1 MLFMS
6 VITWEPGQRD
16 AMLKRRA
23 EQGIMAPKGVK
34 VVGEWWDT
42 SGGRDFLLYEGDDAT
57 ALAKWNMTY
66 SDLIKVETT
75 TVIEAEELM
84 KLLK

>member
-16 AMLKRRA
+16 AMLERRT
-23 EQGIMAPKGVK
+23 EKGIMAPKGVK

-42 SGGRDFLLYEGDDAT
+42 SGGRDFLLYEGDDAAT
-57 ALAKWNMTY
+57 LAQWNMTY
-66 SDLIKVETT
+66 SDLIKVDTT
-75 TVIEAEELM
+75 TVVEAE
-84 KLLK
+84 KLLKLLK